1 MGDFNRK
8 GTSIKKIMSYD
19 RYIRKK
25 GVEMIECDNETYFNI
40 YFRLNM
46 SSGNLFTTFT
56 SLISSIQI
64 DVLK

>member
-25 GVEMIECDNETYFNI
+25 GVEMIECDNETY
-40 YFRLNM
+40 
-46 SSGNLFTTFT
+46 LF
-56 SLISSIQI
+56 
-64 DVLK
+64 